1 MFLIR
6 ANQESPIQ
14 DNRRR
19 DCLAD
24 ILNVNK
30 DTPQLL
36 RNTNTSNFLLAA
48 GKPKNQEKPK
58 NASKATCKAL
68 LRSQPSLD

>member
-6 ANQESPIQ
+6 ANQESPTQ

-19 DCLAD
+19 ACLAD

-68 LRSQPSLD
+68 LRSQPALD